1 MLGRLLWLAAV
12 TVPSAVGWAAIVAS
26 IVVAS
31 SLFGIVFV
39 GIALLAPVTLGGIV
53 AVVGRY
59 TDAWRPNTTER
70 RSLPDTSSRRLSA

>member
-1 MLGRLLWLAAV
+1 MLGRLLWVAAV
-12 TVPSAVGWAAIVAS
+12 TVLSALGWAAIVAT

-39 GIALLAPVTLGGIV
+39 GIALFALVTLGGIV

-59 TDAWRPNTTER
+59 TDAWRPDTTER